1 MNRKDY
7 ILFDLD
13 GTLTDPKEGITK
25 SVQHALEHFGIQTDD
40 LDSLTPF
47 IGPPLRDSFK
57 RYYGF
62 SDEQAWEGVQAY
74 REYFSVRGWVQ
85 NKEYPGIKEML
96 EALKEAGRVLLVA
109 TSKPEEFAKKILDH
123 FDMAEYFDFIGGA
136 NMDETRVRKGDVI
149 RYVLEENQITE
160 LDKVVMIGD
169 REHDIIG
176 AKENSIDSIGVLYG
190 YGDREELSVAGA
202 DWIVDTVEELGSLLD
217 VLVESRK

>member
-62 SDEQAWEGVQAY
+62 SDEQAWEGCRHTGSISA
-74 REYFSVRGWVQ
+74 FGGWVQ

-136 NMDETRVRKGDVI
+136 DMGENPGAQGGCNPVCAGTVRP
-149 RYVLEENQITE
+149 
-160 LDKVVMIGD
+160 
-169 REHDIIG
+169 
-176 AKENSIDSIGVLYG
+176 GVG
-190 YGDREELSVAGA
+190 Q
-202 DWIVDTVEELGSLLD
+202 
-217 VLVESRK
+217 